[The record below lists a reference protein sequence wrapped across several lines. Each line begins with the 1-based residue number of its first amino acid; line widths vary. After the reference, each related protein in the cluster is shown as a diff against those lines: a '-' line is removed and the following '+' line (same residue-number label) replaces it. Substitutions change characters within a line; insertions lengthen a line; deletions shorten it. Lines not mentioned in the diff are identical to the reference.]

1 GHRKGYT
8 FCTRGGG
15 FRALWFAITDRGAAR
30 TMDRSRLDGAC
41 RLLTGPDSVAA
52 LVTDPDVDI
61 VVSAIVGSAGLLGT
75 WAALEKGKTVA
86 FANKET
92 LVMAGPL
99 VMDLVAR
106 RGGRLL
112 PVGSEHSAIVQG
124 LRDTPPEQFERVVL
138 TGSGGPFRGRKAS
151 DLTEVTVAEAL
162 RHPTWN
168 MGPKITV
175 DSATLMNKALEIIEA
190 RWLFDLPPER

>member
-41 RLLTGPDSVAA
+41 RLLTGPDSVAT

-86 FANKET
+86 FANKEK

-99 VMDLVAR
+99 VMDLGAP
-106 RGGRLL
+106 RGGRPL
-112 PVGSEHSAIVQG
+112 PVDKQPQA
-124 LRDTPPEQFERVVL
+124 
-138 TGSGGPFRGRKAS
+138 
-151 DLTEVTVAEAL
+151 
-162 RHPTWN
+162 N
-168 MGPKITV
+168 
-175 DSATLMNKALEIIEA
+175 
-190 RWLFDLPPER
+190 LP